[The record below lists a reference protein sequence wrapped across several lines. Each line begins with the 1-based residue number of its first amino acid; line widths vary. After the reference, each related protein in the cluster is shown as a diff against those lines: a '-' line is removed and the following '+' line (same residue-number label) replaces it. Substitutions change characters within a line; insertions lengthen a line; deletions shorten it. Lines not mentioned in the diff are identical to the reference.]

1 MKHDLDP
8 ASIDWDK
15 GDGFV
20 PAVIQD
26 AHSRDVL
33 MLGYMSP
40 EALEATL
47 SDGLVTFFS
56 RTRQRLWQKGET
68 SGNHLK
74 LIRIRLDCD
83 QDTLLVEAVPE
94 GPTCHLGSDT
104 CFGDRASSPAWL
116 ALLEETIRQRAESAS
131 AESYTAEMLE
141 GGPAVTARKLGEEA
155 IELVLAAATES
166 PERVSEEAADVIYHL
181 LLVLKSRDIGLGD
194 VIAVLQSR
202 AQALS
207 R

>member
-8 ASIDWDK
+8 AAIDWDK
-15 GDGFV
+15 GDGLV

-68 SGNHLK
+68 SGNHLC
-74 LIRIRLDCD
+74 LTRIRLDCD
-83 QDTLLVEAVPE
+83 QDTLLVEAVPQ
-94 GPTCHLGSDT
+94 GPTCHLGTDT
-104 CFGDRASSPAWL
+104 CFGDRAPSPAWL
-116 ALLEETIRQRAESAS
+116 ALLEETIRQRAESGS
-131 AESYTAEMLE
+131 AESYTAEMLK
-141 GGPAVTARKLGEEA
+141 GGPAATARKLGEEA
-155 IELVLAAATES
+155 IELVLAATTES
-166 PERVSEEAADVIYHL
+166 PERVSEEAADLIYHL
-181 LLVLKSRDIGLGD
+181 LLVLKSRDVGLGD
-194 VIAVLQSR
+194 VIDVLQKR
-202 AQALS
+202 AQN